1 MTPHF
6 NLQNVLDLRHR
17 KVEALEVELSRLMV
31 EQLKTQTLLVSLQD
45 LQRSLMHQMTSAM
58 VGEIDMFTISVV
70 HSNIL
75 QVTEHISK
83 VESDLE
89 KINIV
94 VGHKR
99 KELMEAK
106 QAEETLAILK
116 EKRVELYKAEQAQI
130 ESRQQDDIYISQ
142 AFRQQHQEV

>member
-17 KVEALEVELSRLMV
+17 EVEALEVELSRLMV